1 MNDEI
6 KIEDYIPF
14 GHENK
19 VTRKYLVAVTG
30 MTDRK
35 VRFAIASARK
45 DRKVMIVPN
54 KGYFRP
60 RVHDATD
67 AHLMRIFIAQEIQ
80 RKKSLEEDI
89 ENYQIM
95 EKEYFKESKQIPGQM
110 RMEFC
115 YAE

>member
-30 MTDRK
+30 MTDRE
-35 VRFAIASARK
+35 VRLGIANARIN
-45 DRKVMIVPN
+45 RRVMIVPN

-60 RVHDATD
+60 RTHDTTD
-67 AHLMRIFIAQEIQ
+67 AHLMQVFIAQEVQ
-80 RKKSLEEDI
+80 RKKTLEEAI
-89 ENYQIM
+89 ENYRSM
-95 EKEYFKESKQIPGQM
+95 ERDYFNESKQIPGQM
-110 RMEFC
+110 RMEFVNG
-115 YAE
+115 